1 MSKIDRVAVVTVA
14 VKDQDEALRWFTGK
28 LGFVKR
34 QDRQGPGIRW
44 LTVAPAAEKDLAL
57 VLASWF
63 PEHVGKNAP
72 LVVHT
77 TDCRGTFRTLNDRGV
92 EFTQPPSERPYGV
105 EAVFKDLYGNA
116 YALVEPPAATT

>member
-1 MSKIDRVAVVTVA
+1 MSKIDRIAVVTVA
-14 VKDQDEALRWFTGK
+14 VKDQEEALRWFTGK

-34 QDRQGPGIRW
+34 QDMQSPGIRW
-44 LTVAPAAEKDLAL
+44 LTVAPEAEKDLEL

-77 TDCRGTFRTLNDRGV
+77 KDCRGTFRVLSNRGV
-92 EFTQPPSERPYGV
+92 EFTQTPSERPYGL

-116 YALVEPPAATT
+116 YALVEPPAATS

>member
-14 VKDQDEALRWFTGK
+14 VKDQDEALRWFTDK

-34 QDRQGPGIRW
+34 QDMRGPGIRW
-44 LTVAPAAEKDLAL
+44 LTVAPEAETDLEL

-92 EFTQPPSERPYGV
+92 EFTQPPSERPYGL

-116 YALVEPPAATT
+116 YALVEPPAATS